1 MPWFCG
7 GRRFWPRAK
16 CTATFAGLFTRALRL
31 ILLLVPR
38 EADSAALSMGSQHL
52 FSRRHKGGL
61 TGRPWPD
68 WKKEKPGSIVQ
79 GWPVGETG
87 FSPPPQLHLQ
97 SQNCSMLPLSKP
109 HISQMQTQNR
119 VSSNTAQ
126 LPCGEARNL
135 ISRLALIRR
144 HWKMCRSGLC

>member
-52 FSRRHKGGL
+52 FSRRQKGGL

-68 WKKEKPGSIVQ
+68 WKREKPGSIVQ

-87 FSPPPQLHLQ
+87 PPLLSCTSNFRIAACSLCLNPTFHRCKPKTE
-97 SQNCSMLPLSKP
+97 SQVRLPSCLVEKQG
-109 HISQMQTQNR
+109 I
-119 VSSNTAQ
+119 
-126 LPCGEARNL
+126 
-135 ISRLALIRR
+135 
-144 HWKMCRSGLC
+144 

>member
-38 EADSAALSMGSQHL
+38 EADSAALSMRSQHL
-52 FSRRHKGGL
+52 FSRRQKGGL

-87 FSPPPQLHLQ
+87 FPPPPHTHTQLHLQ

-109 HISQMQTQNR
+109 TFHRCKPKTESQVR
-119 VSSNTAQ
+119 
-126 LPCGEARNL
+126 LPSCLVEKQGT
-135 ISRLALIRR
+135 
-144 HWKMCRSGLC
+144 

>member
-16 CTATFAGLFTRALRL
+16 CTAAFAGLFTRALRL

-38 EADSAALSMGSQHL
+38 EADSAALSMGSRHL

-87 FSPPPQLHLQ
+87 FSPPPPPSCTSNLRIAACSLCLNPTFHRCKPKTE
-97 SQNCSMLPLSKP
+97 SQVILPSCLVEK
-109 HISQMQTQNR
+109 QGT
-119 VSSNTAQ
+119 
-126 LPCGEARNL
+126 
-135 ISRLALIRR
+135 
-144 HWKMCRSGLC
+144 